1 MHKTKLQ
8 AEILMKKL
16 LSTLILSFLLLFSAS
31 SFAET
36 DNYLCSRY
44 NKLKIKNVEKV
55 LAVGIRRVYT
65 SSVSVYVLGYG
76 TPIKVSLNRIKL
88 GSDEVSKRRVLK
100 CCNEIVGQIR
110 VYDLSNLGVKVGEF
124 VIESGDKKV
133 STYIEIN

>member
-1 MHKTKLQ
+1 MF
-8 AEILMKKL
+8 
-16 LSTLILSFLLLFSAS
+16 SFSAH
-31 SFAET
+31 AET

-44 NKLKIKNVEKV
+44 NKLKIRNVEKV

-76 TPIKVSLNRIKL
+76 TPIKVSINRIKL

-100 CCNEIVGQIR
+100 CGNEIVGQIR
-110 VYDLSNLGVKVGEF
+110 VYDLSKLGIKVGEF

>member
-1 MHKTKLQ
+1 MHKPKLQ

-16 LSTLILSFLLLFSAS
+16 LYTLLLSFLLLFSAS

-65 SSVSVYVLGYG
+65 SLY
-76 TPIKVSLNRIKL
+76 
-88 GSDEVSKRRVLK
+88 
-100 CCNEIVGQIR
+100 
-110 VYDLSNLGVKVGEF
+110 LSM
-124 VIESGDKKV
+124 S
-133 STYIEIN
+133 

>member
-1 MHKTKLQ
+1 
-8 AEILMKKL
+8 MKKYVL
-16 LSTLILSFLLLFSAS
+16 TFLFALSLLFSFS
-31 SFAET
+31 VPAET

-44 NKLKIKNVEKV
+44 NKLKVRNVEKV

-76 TPIKVSLNRIKL
+76 TPIKVSINRIKL
-88 GSDEVSKRRVLK
+88 GTDEVSKRRVLK
-100 CCNEIVGQIR
+100 CGNEIVGQIR
-110 VYDLSNLGVKVGEF
+110 VYDLSKLGINVGEF

>member
-16 LSTLILSFLLLFSAS
+16 LSTLILSFLLLFSVS

-55 LAVGIRRVYT
+55 LAVGIVT
-65 SSVSVYVLGYG
+65 VNFSAHC
-76 TPIKVSLNRIKL
+76 KVKNHFL
-88 GSDEVSKRRVLK
+88 
-100 CCNEIVGQIR
+100 
-110 VYDLSNLGVKVGEF
+110 EF
-124 VIESGDKKV
+124 
-133 STYIEIN
+133 YQAQ

>member
-1 MHKTKLQ
+1 
-8 AEILMKKL
+8 MKKL
-16 LSTLILSFLLLFSAS
+16 LSTLLLSFLLLFSAS

-88 GSDEVSKRRVLK
+88 GSDEVSKSSKMR
-100 CCNEIVGQIR
+100 
-110 VYDLSNLGVKVGEF
+110 
-124 VIESGDKKV
+124 
-133 STYIEIN
+133 

>member
-1 MHKTKLQ
+1 
-8 AEILMKKL
+8 MKKYVL
-16 LSTLILSFLLLFSAS
+16 TFLFTLSLLFSFS
-31 SFAET
+31 AET

-44 NKLKIKNVEKV
+44 NKLKVRNVEKV

-76 TPIKVSLNRIKL
+76 TPIKVSINRIKL
-88 GSDEVSKRRVLK
+88 GTDEVSKRRVLK
-100 CCNEIVGQIR
+100 CGNEIVGQIR
-110 VYDLSNLGVKVGEF
+110 IYDLSKLGIKVGEF

>member
-1 MHKTKLQ
+1 
-8 AEILMKKL
+8 MKKL
-16 LSTLILSFLLLFSAS
+16 LSAFLFSILLTFS
-31 SFAET
+31 LVSEAET

-44 NKLKIKNVEKV
+44 NKLKVNNVEKV

-65 SSVSVYVLGYG
+65 ASVSVYVLGYG
-76 TPIKVSLNRIKL
+76 TPIKVSINRQKL

-100 CCNEIVGQIR
+100 CGNEIVGQIR
-110 VYDLSNLGVKVGEF
+110 IYDLSNLGIKVGEF